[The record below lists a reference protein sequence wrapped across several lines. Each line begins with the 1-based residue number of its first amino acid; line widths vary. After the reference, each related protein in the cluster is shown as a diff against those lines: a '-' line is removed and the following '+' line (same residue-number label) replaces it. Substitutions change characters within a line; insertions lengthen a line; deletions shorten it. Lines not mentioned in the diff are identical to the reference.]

1 MVSQEVWAL
10 EWNNKQRMKN
20 PTIKSLVFV
29 FAALLIGSMIFTG
42 CGGDGGG
49 SNEEETNAPSTNN
62 GN

>member
-1 MVSQEVWAL
+1 
-10 EWNNKQRMKN
+10 MKN

-29 FAALLIGSMIFTG
+29 FAALLMGSMIFTG

-49 SNEEETNAPSTNN
+49 SNEEETNAPSTNT